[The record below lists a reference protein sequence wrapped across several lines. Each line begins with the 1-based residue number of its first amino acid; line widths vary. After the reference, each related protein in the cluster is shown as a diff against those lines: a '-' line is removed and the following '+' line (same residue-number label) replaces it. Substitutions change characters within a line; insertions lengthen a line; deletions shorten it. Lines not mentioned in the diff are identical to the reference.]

1 MTKVKICGLT
11 DQAMVDATVLA
22 GADYLGFV
30 FAKSK
35 RQVTPEQVLAITKNV
50 PKRVKKVG
58 VFVSPSLTEVI
69 HIAKIAQLD
78 LLQIH
83 GEWKEE
89 QQQASPLP
97 IIQSFNGQSPSL
109 KKQIETSDTAFILL
123 DAPITNEKY
132 AGGNGKT
139 FHWQSVTPALQS
151 ILKTRRTFIAG
162 GLNQQ
167 NVKEAITFFTPFAVD
182 VSSGVETNGQK
193 DIQKIRAFIQAVKE

>member
-11 DQAMVDATVLA
+11 DQAMVEATVLA

-35 RQVTPEQVLAITKNV
+35 RQIAPEQVLAITQAV
-50 PKRVKKVG
+50 PKKVKKVG
-58 VFVSPSLTEVI
+58 VFVSPSLAEVTK
-69 HIAKIAQLD
+69 IAEIAQLD

-83 GEWKEE
+83 GVFKAEL
-89 QQQASPLP
+89 QASPLP
-97 IIQSFNGQSPSL
+97 IIQSFDGQSPRL
-109 KKQIETSDTAFILL
+109 KNQIKRSTANFILL
-123 DAPITNEKY
+123 DAPVTNERY

-139 FHWQSVTPALQS
+139 FHWQSVTPELQTL
-151 ILKTRRTFIAG
+151 LKTRQTFIAG
-162 GLNQQ
+162 GLNPQ
-167 NVKEAITFFTPFAVD
+167 NVKAARAFFSPFAVD